1 MNKVI
6 LLGRLVKDIEV
17 RMTKDG
23 KAIGKFTLAIDN
35 GKNKEANFIP
45 VTVFGKT
52 AENMANFT
60 KKGDKI
66 SVEGQ
71 LTNNN
76 WEKDGVRHYEL
87 QVLGNVVRFI

>member
-1 MNKVI
+1 MNKVM
-6 LLGRLVKDIEV
+6 LLGRLVKDIEI
-17 RMTKDG
+17 RMAKDG

-35 GKNKEANFIP
+35 GKNKEASFIP

-71 LTNNN
+71 ITNNN
-76 WEKDGVRHYEL
+76 WEKDGVKHYEL
-87 QVLGNVVRFI
+87 QVLGNVVKFI